1 LRSAVRRVVRG
12 RGGGGRIRGTEDD
25 GAEFVVRVEFVVD
38 GGEGAEFEAGD
49 ISEDG
54 GAAGGDAVLDEEAG
68 EFGEEVV
75 DLGGGAEVG
84 GLVAEG
90 CGEIGVGDLGVRMR
104 GGVARAELRIGVAGE
119 EAAAGAVW
127 RTGGGSGC
135 RA

>member
-1 LRSAVRRVVRG
+1 M
-12 RGGGGRIRGTEDD
+12 
-25 GAEFVVRVEFVVD
+25 VD

-49 ISEDG
+49 ISQDG

-75 DLGGGAEVG
+75 DLGGGAEVD

-119 EAAAGAVW
+119 EAAAGAVGELVVAAVV
-127 RTGGGSGC
+127 RPNFGVN
-135 RA
+135 

>member
-1 LRSAVRRVVRG
+1 MDRFASWAEAQRLHNVTDLRSAVRRVVRG

-84 GLVAEG
+84 GFVAEG
-90 CGEIGVGDLGVRMR
+90 
-104 GGVARAELRIGVAGE
+104 
-119 EAAAGAVW
+119 
-127 RTGGGSGC
+127 
-135 RA
+135 